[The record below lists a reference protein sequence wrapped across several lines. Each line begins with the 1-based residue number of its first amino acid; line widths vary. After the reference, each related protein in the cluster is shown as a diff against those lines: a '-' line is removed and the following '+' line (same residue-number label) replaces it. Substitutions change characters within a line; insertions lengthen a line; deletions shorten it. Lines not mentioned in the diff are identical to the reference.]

1 MQAETVPKEK
11 RKVNNKLNFAQNLL
25 FKIAPTKK
33 EKKTVDMETVHE
45 NIEIASTMEEQKI
58 NVPDAPKGRRR
69 YQDYMKKEGA
79 ETDQINTNTQSI
91 NEGSSLINSPKQTKK
106 NVEQNMSVDH

>member
-45 NIEIASTMEEQKI
+45 NIEIASTMEE
-58 NVPDAPKGRRR
+58 
-69 YQDYMKKEGA
+69 
-79 ETDQINTNTQSI
+79 
-91 NEGSSLINSPKQTKK
+91 
-106 NVEQNMSVDH
+106 

>member
-1 MQAETVPKEK
+1 MPAANETVPKEK

-33 EKKTVDMETVHE
+33 EKKIVEMETVQE
-45 NIEIASTMEEQKI
+45 NNEIASTMEDQKS

-69 YQDYMKKEGA
+69 YQDYIKKEEG
-79 ETDQINTNTQSI
+79 EIEQTNTNIQLV
-91 NEGSSLINSPKQTKK
+91 NEEKS
-106 NVEQNMSVDH
+106 